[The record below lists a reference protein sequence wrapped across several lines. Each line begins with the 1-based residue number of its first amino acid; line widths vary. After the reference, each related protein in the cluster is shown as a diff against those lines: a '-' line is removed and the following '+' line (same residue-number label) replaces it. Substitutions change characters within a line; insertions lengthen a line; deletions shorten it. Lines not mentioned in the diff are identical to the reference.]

1 MLEHFRESAK
11 DTRKTSRKRTG
22 VRQEETENI
31 ESNLKNSEI
40 AGMRSLQKRVMNNEL
55 IINET
60 DKSRK
65 FVCIENRT
73 ILCIRIKAHR

>member
-22 VRQEETENI
+22 VRKEETENI
-31 ESNLKNSEI
+31 ESNLTKSEI

>member
-31 ESNLKNSEI
+31 ESNLTKSEI